1 MMNYKVYLY
10 TDYQQSNKRLKFKCK
25 KERIRRELGK
35 HYVKSE
41 NEVISYCRY
50 INNQVKF
57 KWD

>member
-10 TDYQQSNKRLKFKCK
+10 IQDYQTNGQNSNVK

-41 NEVISYCRY
+41 NEVISYCY
-50 INNQVKF
+50 CLKLLTY
-57 KWD
+57 

>member
-10 TDYQQSNKRLKFKCK
+10 IQDYQTNGYNSNVK

-57 KWD
+57 EWD